1 MSDYIPFENFLRA
14 SAKLKENTIDKSL
27 ELQLLSGNAH
37 FMRNIF
43 NTLGTIQDIKQVSDS
58 EVLILEDNGIIKHVD
73 VHKSILIGFFGS
85 IVDDVKIES
94 LQISNNKKY
103 VLTYYFENEN
113 SIINFYNLQTKKLLN
128 SILLPYEIT
137 QILPYQND
145 NFVFIVNTKSNS
157 QIISL
162 NLDKSME
169 TLYKSG
175 SNLSNLFIVNNEEIV
190 FIEHNSN
197 FFLKSERY
205 IIYKLKNKKMVA
217 DYTDHE
223 IKSINHLQYNNGN
236 YMFVQNNE
244 QLIFLDS
251 NLRFKSKRK
260 FYQEIENIGF
270 IENTDYFFFKFYN
283 ENKFV
288 IYNTKSLNHEKTLH
302 LHFSPKNILIKYLKD
317 NNFEYLYFNS
327 DEYHLFQNHTSIQYK
342 RKYKITN
349 QDFGLDNGLIS
360 WNDGIRKYSF
370 YLNRL
375 HRYDPQDITI
385 NSNINFAKPI
395 SYGKK
400 QIKEV
405 GEIWKRSKNILQF
418 FMNLRNLKNSV
429 AFYDKYNI
437 VIQEDKK
444 TIGLY
449 LKTILMYELIG
460 HEEDIISIDIDDT
473 TLISADSSGIV
484 KLWDLN
490 NLIEKI
496 IYPTL
501 NLTFVNNTDWVIW
514 NNNYQYVSSA
524 KGGNI
529 LGFFENGKQYRAS
542 KFHNLDTFKKTLF
555 NKDEIMKL
563 LPKL

>member
-1 MSDYIPFENFLRA
+1 
-14 SAKLKENTIDKSL
+14 
-27 ELQLLSGNAH
+27 
-37 FMRNIF
+37 
-43 NTLGTIQDIKQVSDS
+43 
-58 EVLILEDNGIIKHVD
+58 
-73 VHKSILIGFFGS
+73 
-85 IVDDVKIES
+85 
-94 LQISNNKKY
+94 
-103 VLTYYFENEN
+103 
-113 SIINFYNLQTKKLLN
+113 
-128 SILLPYEIT
+128 
-137 QILPYQND
+137 
-145 NFVFIVNTKSNS
+145 
-157 QIISL
+157 
-162 NLDKSME
+162 
-169 TLYKSG
+169 
-175 SNLSNLFIVNNEEIV
+175 
-190 FIEHNSN
+190 
-197 FFLKSERY
+197 
-205 IIYKLKNKKMVA
+205 
-217 DYTDHE
+217 
-223 IKSINHLQYNNGN
+223 
-236 YMFVQNNE
+236 
-244 QLIFLDS
+244 
-251 NLRFKSKRK
+251 
-260 FYQEIENIGF
+260 
-270 IENTDYFFFKFYN
+270 
-283 ENKFV
+283 
-288 IYNTKSLNHEKTLH
+288 
-302 LHFSPKNILIKYLKD
+302 
-317 NNFEYLYFNS
+317 
-327 DEYHLFQNHTSIQYK
+327 
-342 RKYKITN
+342 
-349 QDFGLDNGLIS
+349 
-360 WNDGIRKYSF
+360 
-370 YLNRL
+370 L

-449 LKTILMYELIG
+449 LKTTLMSELVG
-460 HEEDIISIDIDDT
+460 HEEDIISIDIDDITT

-490 NLIEKI
+490 NLTEKI

-555 NKDEIMKL
+555 NKDEIVKL